1 MSPSTSTSNNSSK
14 ATIAAVIAVAV
25 VVVATLVLVQSLGG
39 GGDEPEG
46 ATTATEAA
54 PTDGTCNEPP
64 ALPEQPQQFDEVP
77 PKSLAENTTWTAT
90 VHTNCG
96 DIVMELDGE
105 KAPQTVSSFITLARE
120 GYWDDSPC
128 HRLTT
133 AEVDGLSVLQCGDPT
148 GTGSGNPGY
157 GYGVENA
164 PKDGQYPRGTLAM
177 ARTQDPESNGGQFF
191 IVYDQTELPDPTGY
205 SIFGQVTEGMD
216 IVDRVA
222 EQGVGGTLGPAAP
235 KQPISILSVDVEKAS

>member
-1 MSPSTSTSNNSSK
+1 MSPSTSNSSK
-14 ATIAAVIAVAV
+14 AAIAAVVAVAV
-25 VVVATLVLVQSLGG
+25 VVIATLVLVQSLGG
-39 GGDEPEG
+39 SGTDDPG
-46 ATTATEAA
+46 ATTAGDTPTEV

-64 ALPEQPQQFDEVP
+64 ALPEQPKQFDAVP

-96 DIVMELDGE
+96 DIVMELDGK
-105 KAPQTVSSFITLARE
+105 KAPQTVSSFISLARE
-120 GYWDDSPC
+120 GYWDASPC

-164 PKDGQYPRGTLAM
+164 PKDYQYPRGTLAM
-177 ARTQDPESNGGQFF
+177 ARTQDPDSNGGQFF
-191 IVYDQTELPDPTGY
+191 VVYDQTELQDPTGY
-205 SIFGQVTEGMD
+205 SVFGKVTSGLD
-216 IVDRVA
+216 IVDRIA
-222 EQGVGGTLGPAAP
+222 EQGTGGTLGPAAP
-235 KQPISILSVDVEKAS
+235 KQPISILSVDVEKAA